1 VTAGPPVAEAKLGTP
16 AAPLR
21 PIKGPSAFGGSPRRF
36 ASLLWMQSVTEFK
49 AGYLHTSFGY
59 LWSLARPLMLFG
71 VLLVVF
77 TKVFRIGSDVPNYP
91 VMLLFNIMLFTFF
104 QEATTNA
111 VQSVVDQENIVRKM
125 QFPRIVIPLSIV
137 LTAAFNLC
145 LNMIAVFVF
154 ILAYGVDPSWT
165 WLGLPLILGA
175 LVVFTTGV
183 SMLLSA
189 LYVRFRDVAIIW
201 SVFVQILFYASP
213 ILYPIEILPP
223 DSEVQSLIQLNP
235 LTPLF
240 ELARVWIID
249 TSQATADIT
258 AEAIG
263 SAVFVAIPIALFAAI
278 CALGYWVFTR
288 EAPRIAEEL

>member
-1 VTAGPPVAEAKLGTP
+1 MSAGPKLQ
-16 AAPLR
+16 LK
-21 PIKGPSAFGGSPRRF
+21 PIRGPSAFGGSLRRF
-36 ASLLWMQSVTEFK
+36 GSLLWLQSVTEFK
-49 AGYLHTSFGY
+49 SGYMHTSFGY

-71 VLLVVF
+71 VLLIVF
-77 TKVFRIGSDVPNYP
+77 TKIFRIGNDVPNYP
-91 VMLLFNIMLFTFF
+91 AMLLLNIMLFTFF
-104 QEATTNA
+104 QEATSNA
-111 VQSVVDQENIVRKM
+111 VTAVVDQENVVRKM

-154 ILAYGVDPSWT
+154 IIAYGVEPTWT
-165 WLGLPLILGA
+165 WLGLPLILA
-175 LVVFTTGV
+175 LLVLFTTAV

-189 LYVRFRDVAIIW
+189 LYVRFRDVGIIW
-201 SVFVQILFYASP
+201 SVVVTILFYASP
-213 ILYPIEILPP
+213 ILYPIEILPF
-223 DSEVQSLIQLNP
+223 DSEIQSLLQLNP

-249 TSQATADIT
+249 PGAANVTKD
-258 AEAIG
+258 AIG
-263 SAVFVAIPIALFAAI
+263 SAIFIAIPIALFAGI